1 MKVLLGL
8 HRNVIHTWI
17 LLIILAFIWGSSFI
31 LMKRAMYGPEGEIY
45 LSSARV
51 AAIRMVVASLVMF
64 PFILK
69 GIKLNYRKFKW
80 PLAAVG
86 FFGNGIPAFFFTAA
100 QTKLDSGIT
109 GILNSLTPLFTLIV
123 AMVIFGRRY
132 LFLNYL
138 GIFVALVGAILL
150 ISGHSSSLSGAPA
163 WAYAL
168 VVIAT
173 LMYAISV
180 NVIRNMLADLSPIHI
195 TGLALLWVSPL
206 CLGFLIYDG
215 FFQDLTNNPL
225 LLKGLPYALIL
236 AIFGTSISLI
246 LFNQLIKMSNAL
258 FASSVTYLMP
268 VMAIIWG
275 YTDRE
280 LIIWSDIALTGV
292 IISGIYL
299 VNLKAVKTK

>member
-1 MKVLLGL
+1 
-8 HRNVIHTWI
+8 
-17 LLIILAFIWGSSFI
+17 
-31 LMKRAMYGPEGEIY
+31 MKRAMYGPDGEIY
-45 LSSARV
+45 LSSTRV
-51 AAIRMVVASLVMF
+51 AALRMVVASIVML

-69 GIKLNYRKFKW
+69 GLKPNYRKFKW

-86 FFGNGIPAFFFTAA
+86 FFGNGIPAFLFTTA

-123 AMVIFGRRY
+123 AMVVFGRRY
-132 LFLNYL
+132 LLLNYL
-138 GIFVALVGAILL
+138 GILVALIGAILL
-150 ISGHSSSLSGAPA
+150 ITGHRSSMSGAPA

-168 VVIAT
+168 VVLAT
-173 LMYAISV
+173 MMYAISV

-195 TGLALLWVSPL
+195 TGLALLWVSPF

-215 FFQDLTNNPL
+215 FFQELAINPML
-225 LLKGLPYALIL
+225 MKGLPFALIL
-236 AIFGTSISLI
+236 AVFGTSISLI

-268 VMAIIWG
+268 IMAIIWG
-275 YTDRE
+275 YIDGE
-280 LIIWSDIALTGV
+280 LIALSDIALAGV

-299 VNLKAVKTK
+299 VNLKAIKTK

>member
-1 MKVLLGL
+1 LQGL
-8 HRNVIHTWI
+8 NRNVIHTWI
-17 LLIILAFIWGSSFI
+17 LLIVLAFIWGSSFI
-31 LMKRAMYGPEGEIY
+31 LMKRAMYGPDGEIY
-45 LSSARV
+45 LSSTRV
-51 AAIRMVVASLVMF
+51 AALRMVVASIVML

-69 GIKLNYRKFKW
+69 GLKPNYRKFKW

-86 FFGNGIPAFFFTAA
+86 FFGNGIPAFLFTTA

-123 AMVIFGRRY
+123 AMVVFGRRY
-132 LFLNYL
+132 LLLNYL
-138 GIFVALVGAILL
+138 GILVALIGAILL
-150 ISGHSSSLSGAPA
+150 ITGHRSSMSGAPA

-168 VVIAT
+168 VVLAT
-173 LMYAISV
+173 MMYAISV

-195 TGLALLWVSPL
+195 TGLALLWVSPF

-215 FFQDLTNNPL
+215 FFQELAINPML
-225 LLKGLPYALIL
+225 MKGLPFALIL
-236 AIFGTSISLI
+236 AVFGTSISLI

-268 VMAIIWG
+268 IMAIIWG
-275 YTDRE
+275 YIDGE
-280 LIIWSDIALTGV
+280 LIALSDIALAGV

-299 VNLKAVKTK
+299 VNLKAIKTK